1 MAAFHPRLGD
11 LPTEFAVFPL
21 TGALLLPRGKLPLNI
36 FERRYLTMVLDSLG
50 TGRMFG
56 MIQPDSHAP
65 AAAAQAVPPQASPPQ
80 ASPPQAAHSAEEP
93 GLYRVGC
100 LGRLSSF
107 SETDDGRL
115 LITLTGLIRFTV
127 DAERDKYHGYRR
139 IRGDFS
145 HYTDDLALTRPSVDI
160 ERDKLLAALRGYF
173 ARRSVDVNW
182 DAIKGLSDDALV
194 ITLAMACP
202 FEPVEKQALLEAPAD
217 ADRAATLLALL
228 QMGAASPDLPPGH
241 SVS

>member
-1 MAAFHPRLGD
+1 MAAFHPRLED

-36 FERRYLTMVLDSLG
+36 FEKRYLAMTLDSLAA
-50 TGRMFG
+50 GRMFG
-56 MIQPDSHAP
+56 MIQPDS
-65 AAAAQAVPPQASPPQ
+65 
-80 ASPPQAAHSAEEP
+80 QAAETAGEP
-93 GLYRVGC
+93 ALYRVGC

-115 LITLTGLIRFTV
+115 LITLTGLIRFTI
-127 DAERDKYHGYRR
+127 DAEIRLHRGYRR
-139 IRGDFS
+139 VRGDFS
-145 HYTDDLALTRPSVDI
+145 RYADDLTSTRPSAEI
-160 ERDKLLAALRGYF
+160 ERDKILTALRGYF
-173 ARRSVDVNW
+173 ARRNVDANW
-182 DAIKGLSDDALV
+182 DAIRGLSDDGLV

-202 FEPVEKQALLEAPAD
+202 FEAVEKQALLEATTD

-228 QMGAASPDLPPGH
+228 QMGAASSDLPPGH

>member
-1 MAAFHPRLGD
+1 MAAFHPRLED
-11 LPTEFAVFPL
+11 LPAEFAVFPL
-21 TGALLLPRGKLPLNI
+21 SGALLLPRGKLPLNI
-36 FERRYLTMVLDSLG
+36 FEPRYLAMVLDSLA

-56 MIQPDSHAP
+56 MIQPD
-65 AAAAQAVPPQASPPQ
+65 PQAPP
-80 ASPPQAAHSAEEP
+80 PHTTPVGAARMADEP
-93 GLYRVGC
+93 GFYRVGC

-127 DAERDKYHGYRR
+127 DAEREGHHGYRR
-139 IRGDFS
+139 VRADFS
-145 HYTDDLALTRPSVDI
+145 RYAGDLTLARPPAEIHRDQLLT
-160 ERDKLLAALRGYF
+160 ALRGYF
-173 ARRSVDVNW
+173 ARRHVEANW
-182 DAIKGLSDDALV
+182 EAIKGLSDDGLV

-202 FEPVEKQALLEAPAD
+202 FEPVEKQALLEAPTD

-228 QMGAASPDLPPGH
+228 QMGAASSDPPPDH

>member
-1 MAAFHPRLGD
+1 MAAFHPRLED
-11 LPTEFAVFPL
+11 LPSEFAVFPL

-36 FERRYLTMVLDSLG
+36 FEKRYLAMVLDSLA

-56 MIQPDSHAP
+56 MIQPD
-65 AAAAQAVPPQASPPQ
+65 AQA
-80 ASPPQAAHSAEEP
+80 AESTDEP
-93 GLYRVGC
+93 KLYRVGC

-115 LITLTGLIRFTV
+115 LITLTGLIRFTI
-127 DAERDKYHGYRR
+127 DAELGAHHGYRR
-139 IRGDFS
+139 VRGDFAR
-145 HYTDDLALTRPSVDI
+145 YTDDLTLPRSPSDI
-160 ERDKLLAALRGYF
+160 ERDKLLTALRGYF
-173 ARRSVDVNW
+173 GRRNVDANW
-182 DAIKGLSDDALV
+182 DAIRDLSDDGLV

-202 FEPVEKQALLEAPAD
+202 FEAVEKQALLEAPTD

-228 QMGAASPDLPPGH
+228 QMGAASSDPPPAH